1 MTEISAPAQTASSR
15 EVRLAT
21 LRLLAGATM
30 ISFTAVLVKL
40 VDVGPTAAGFY
51 RNLFGGLGLLILALL
66 SGQSLRASRR
76 LGLFMVAAGV
86 LFALDLFFWHRSIL
100 YIGPG
105 LSTILANFQV
115 FGLAILG
122 VAVFRE
128 RLTWRLGLSIP
139 LALAGLFLLVGPD
152 WAGLSSTYKI
162 GIFFGLLTAGVYT
175 GYLLALR
182 HSQSRPDR
190 LAPFPNIALI
200 SLTTAAIMG
209 GMLWAEGG
217 SLVIPNTRSWL
228 ILLTYGLVC
237 HGLGW
242 VLISTAMPRLD
253 ASRIGLILLFQ
264 PTLTF
269 IWDILFFHRPTPPL
283 AAAGAILALAA
294 IYLGSTARSK

>member
-51 RNLFGGLGLLILALL
+51 RNLFGGLGLLVLALL
-66 SGQSLRASRR
+66 SGQSLRPSRR
-76 LGLFMVAAGV
+76 LGLIMIAAGIF
-86 LFALDLFFWHRSIL
+86 FALDLFFWHRSIL

>member
-1 MTEISAPAQTASSR
+1 
-15 EVRLAT
+15 
-21 LRLLAGATM
+21 M

-51 RNLFGGLGLLILALL
+51 RNLFGGLSLLVLAMLF
-66 SGQSLRASRR
+66 GQRLRVGRR
-76 LGLFMVAAGV
+76 LGLVMLAAGV
-86 LFALDLFFWHRSIL
+86 FFALDLFFWHRSIL

-122 VAVFRE
+122 VVVFRE
-128 RLTWRLGLSIP
+128 RLTWRLGISIP

-152 WAGLSSTYKI
+152 WATLPSTYKT
-162 GIFFGLLTAGVYT
+162 GVFYGLLTAAVYV
-175 GYLLALR
+175 GYLIALR

-217 SLVIPNTRSWL
+217 SLAIPNAKSWL

-242 VLISTAMPRLD
+242 ALISTAMPRLD
-253 ASRIGLILLFQ
+253 ASRVGLILLFQ

-283 AAAGAILALAA
+283 AAAGAVIALGA
-294 IYLGSTARSK
+294 IYLGSTARVK

>member
-51 RNLFGGLGLLILALL
+51 RNLFGGLGLLVLALL
-66 SGQSLRASRR
+66 SGQSLRPSRR
-76 LGLFMVAAGV
+76 LGLIMIAAGIF
-86 LFALDLFFWHRSIL
+86 FALDLFFWHRSIL
-100 YIGPG
+100 YVGPG

>member
-1 MTEISAPAQTASSR
+1 VIETRSLAQTASSR

-21 LRLLAGATM
+21 LRLLAGATI
-30 ISFTAVLVKL
+30 ISFTAVLVRL
-40 VDVGPTAAGFY
+40 VDVGPTEAGFY

-66 SGQSLRASRR
+66 TGQRLRVGWR
-76 LGLFMVAAGV
+76 LGLVMVAAGV
-86 LFALDLFFWHRSIL
+86 FFALDLFFWHRSIL
-100 YIGPG
+100 YVGPG

-128 RLTWRLGLSIP
+128 RLTWRLGISIP
-139 LALAGLFLLVGPD
+139 LALAGLFLLVGPE
-152 WAGLSSTYKI
+152 WAELSPTYKI
-162 GIFFGLLTAGVYT
+162 GVFFGLLTAGVYT

-200 SLTTAAIMG
+200 SLTTAAVMG
-209 GMLWAEGG
+209 GMLAAEGG
-217 SLVIPNTRSWL
+217 SLAIPNAKSWL

-242 VLISTAMPRLD
+242 ALISTALPLLD
-253 ASRIGLILLFQ
+253 ASRAGLILLFQ

-269 IWDILFFHRPTPPL
+269 IWDIIFFHRPTPPL
-283 AAAGAILALAA
+283 TAAGAVLALAA
-294 IYLGSTARSK
+294 IYLGSTARAK